1 MKELQTL
8 SIVAPGFFGLN
19 TEESGVTLSTN
30 FAQLADNTVIDKF
43 GRLGARKGW
52 LMKTEDGVD
61 ELSGENITFL
71 MEHVNA
77 DNTTVTLSGG
87 NNKLFTG
94 GDAGDVLTDITPSL
108 YTITA
113 DYWRGASIY
122 DHALL
127 VQEGHEPVVYTEA
140 ATPVAQTITDY
151 RSGGTPNFGT
161 TYPKG
166 VIAAYG
172 RFWTFTDD
180 TVYWSTDIADST
192 FPAFYGG
199 TSGFLNISAVLP
211 NNVDTITGL
220 ASHNGFLIIF
230 CKNNIVLYSGA
241 DDVIG
246 SFAFA
251 DVIAGV
257 GCSIDKSI
265 QGTGNDL
272 IFLSDTGIRSL
283 GRLIQ
288 EKSLP
293 MRDLTK
299 NIRQEFISDILF
311 EAEQT
316 GSLEKVCSV
325 YSEDNAFY
333 LLSFP
338 TSKTVYCLD
347 MKQSLEDGSARITVW
362 YPYEAT
368 ALIRK
373 RDKTVL
379 IGKLNGIGSYEGY
392 SDNGE
397 SYRIRFESH
406 YSDFGSPTAIKIL
419 KKIKVT
425 VFGGFGQECSIKVAA
440 DYNGESSSYPF
451 IIEGYTPSYYG
462 ISEYGVGEYTTGVSI
477 DKISSSVGGSGTVI
491 QFGFEAN
498 VNNYELSLQSLD
510 AFVKTGRVD

>member
-77 DNTTVTLSGG
+77 DNTTVTISGG
-87 NNKLFTG
+87 NHKLFTG
-94 GDAGDVLTDITPSL
+94 GDAGDVLTDITPAL

-127 VQEGHEPVVYTEA
+127 VQEGHEPIVYTEA

-151 RSGGTPNFGT
+151 RSADTPNFNT

-199 TSGFLNISAVLP
+199 TSGFLNIAAVLP

-241 DDVIG
+241 NDVVG
-246 SFAFA
+246 AFAFA

-257 GCSIDKSI
+257 GCAID
-265 QGTGNDL
+265 
-272 IFLSDTGIRSL
+272 RSVE
-283 GRLIQ
+283 R
-288 EKSLP
+288 
-293 MRDLTK
+293 
-299 NIRQEFISDILF
+299 
-311 EAEQT
+311 
-316 GSLEKVCSV
+316 
-325 YSEDNAFY
+325 
-333 LLSFP
+333 
-338 TSKTVYCLD
+338 
-347 MKQSLEDGSARITVW
+347 
-362 YPYEAT
+362 
-368 ALIRK
+368 
-373 RDKTVL
+373 
-379 IGKLNGIGSYEGY
+379 
-392 SDNGE
+392 
-397 SYRIRFESH
+397 
-406 YSDFGSPTAIKIL
+406 
-419 KKIKVT
+419 
-425 VFGGFGQECSIKVAA
+425 
-440 DYNGESSSYPF
+440 
-451 IIEGYTPSYYG
+451 
-462 ISEYGVGEYTTGVSI
+462 
-477 DKISSSVGGSGTVI
+477 
-491 QFGFEAN
+491 QFG
-498 VNNYELSLQSLD
+498 
-510 AFVKTGRVD
+510 

>member
-77 DNTTVTLSGG
+77 DNTTITLSGG
-87 NNKLFTG
+87 NNKLFAG
-94 GDAGDVLTDITPSL
+94 GDDGSTLTDITPAL

-127 VQEGHEPVVYTEA
+127 VQADHEPVVYTEA

-199 TSGFLNISAVLP
+199 TSGFLNIAAVLP

-230 CKNNIVLYSGA
+230 CKSNIVLYSGA
-241 DDVIG
+241 NDVIG

-257 GCSIDKSI
+257 GCITDKSI

-272 IFLSDTGIRSL
+272 LFMSDTGVRSL

-299 NIRQEFISDILF
+299 NIRQDFVKDIAYEISAGDLD
-311 EAEQT
+311 
-316 GSLEKVCSV
+316 KVCST

-338 TSKTVYCLD
+338 SSKTVYCFD

-362 YPYEAT
+362 FPYEAF
-368 ALIRK
+368 AFERK
-373 RDKTVL
+373 QDRSVL
-379 IGKLNGIGSYEGY
+379 IGKKNGIGKYEGY
-392 SDNGE
+392 TDNGAA
-397 SYRIRFESH
+397 YRLRYLSH
-406 YSDFGSPTAIKIL
+406 YTDFGSPTAIKIL
-419 KKIKVT
+419 KQIKVS
-425 VFGGFGQECSIKVAA
+425 VLGGSNQQFTIKVGTNYTDAFTT
-440 DYNGESSSYPF
+440 YPF
-451 IIEGYTPSYYG
+451 IIGSFEIAEYG
-462 ISEYGVGEYTTGVSI
+462 LSEYNVGYYSGGVSL
-477 DKISSSVGGSGTVI
+477 DKLASSVGGSGNVV
-491 QFGFEAN
+491 QFGFEAD
-498 VNNYELSLQSLD
+498 VNGSELSVQNLD
-510 AFVKTGRVD
+510 AYVKTGRIN